1 MSRTVLVPCTP
12 SSVTGA
18 RQRLCSDLEADGLCS
33 GAVGDAALV
42 VSELLSNALRHA
54 APLPA
59 PFPPDCVQVAWRLEP
74 DEAGALLEIS
84 VRDGGAS
91 TLPRIARPSISA
103 LGGRGLG
110 IVEHLAAR
118 WGTEVE
124 DEVTTVW
131 AVLRVPVEEPLQDAE
146 WDDAPGAGIGT
157 SRTRAMSG

>member
-1 MSRTVLVPCTP
+1 M
-12 SSVTGA
+12 
-18 RQRLCSDLEADGLCS
+18 
-33 GAVGDAALV
+33 
-42 VSELLSNALRHA
+42 
-54 APLPA
+54 
-59 PFPPDCVQVAWRLEP
+59 
-74 DEAGALLEIS
+74 
-84 VRDGGAS
+84 RDGGAS